1 MGDDIA
7 RFPVTETIDPRT
19 PGSEGRLVGV
29 FPNSSNQ
36 SWHPEAAAWP
46 LLRQG
51 QTAADRSDRNDAFHL
66 NSSNSIEVSQCDG
79 GDAMKHPDPVSL
91 GDGSTWQVAS
101 NRAGDTRDIPPSLS
115 DTRELGYIAQP
126 TNGQFISDSQ
136 VYSHTMHFI
145 DDSHNI
151 DAHYAQHTSSSRGLN
166 YRFDAGECSVHRT
179 LTHHRMRRESCGCT
193 LIYRAS
199 GFVGPVGV
207 LIYNREHGY
216 EDASTQDGITA
227 NTSQFE
233 PYLLELGTSVP
244 FRNGHSC
251 FGL

>member
-1 MGDDIA
+1 MDDDLP
-7 RFPVTETIDPRT
+7 RCPVTGTIDPRT

-29 FPNSSNQ
+29 FPDSSNQ
-36 SWHPEAAAWP
+36 SGHPEVTAWP
-46 LLRQG
+46 LLHQG
-51 QTAADRSDRNDAFHL
+51 QTAADRSEINDAFHL
-66 NSSNSIEVSQCDG
+66 NSSNSVEVNQCNG
-79 GDAMKHPDPVSL
+79 GDAMKYPDSVSL

-101 NRAGDTRDIPPSLS
+101 NRAGDTRDIPPSLL

-126 TNGQFISDSQ
+126 TNGQLISESQ
-136 VYSHTMHFI
+136 VYSHTMHSI
-145 DDSHNI
+145 NDSHGI
-151 DAHYAQHTSSSRGLN
+151 DAYYAQPTSSNWSLN
-166 YRFDAGECSVHRT
+166 YRSDAGECSDHRT
-179 LTHHRMRRESCGCT
+179 LTHHRMRTEACGCT

-207 LIYNREHGY
+207 LIYDREHGY

-244 FRNGHSC
+244 VRNGHSC
-251 FGL
+251 FGP